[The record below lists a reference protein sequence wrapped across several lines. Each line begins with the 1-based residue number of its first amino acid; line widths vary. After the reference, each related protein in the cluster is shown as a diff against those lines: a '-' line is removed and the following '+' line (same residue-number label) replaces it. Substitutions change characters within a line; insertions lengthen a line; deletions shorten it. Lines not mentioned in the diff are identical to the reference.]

1 MMDDI
6 LIKISQY
13 GVLPLLLLWLRY
25 FYLKIQDHL
34 KTIEDKDRQI
44 EEKNLEIR
52 EIEKEN
58 VGLLYKCLA
67 ALEKIT
73 KNDEE

>member
-1 MMDDI
+1 MI
-6 LIKISQY
+6 LTFSNKKQY
-13 GVLPLLLLWLRY
+13 GVIPILLIVIA
-25 FYLKIQDHL
+25 YLHSKNKDHL
-34 KTIEDKDRQI
+34 KTIKEKDTKIED
-44 EEKNLEIR
+44 KNLEIR

-73 KNDEE
+73 KKNEE